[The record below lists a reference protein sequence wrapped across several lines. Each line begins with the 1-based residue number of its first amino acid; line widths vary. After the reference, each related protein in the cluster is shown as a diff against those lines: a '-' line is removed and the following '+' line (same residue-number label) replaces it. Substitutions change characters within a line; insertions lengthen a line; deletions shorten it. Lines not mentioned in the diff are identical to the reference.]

1 MGGYIFNLGDW
12 IDSILFVV
20 WLVAFC
26 KNKLNRIHF
35 IVETRI
41 VDYYNVVTY
50 IVQKTYIVVA
60 YNGSIFP
67 TGNYL
72 FKFSNKITEQKY
84 QISLKLTI
92 KTLE

>member
-1 MGGYIFNLGDW
+1 MERMGGYIFNLGDW

-60 YNGSIFP
+60 YNRSIFP
-67 TGNYL
+67 TGITCSNSAIKSLNKSTKYL
-72 FKFSNKITEQKY
+72 
-84 QISLKLTI
+84 
-92 KTLE
+92 